1 MFQYVKT
8 ALNRQPMPLKPMTPP
23 HDPIR
28 ETLLPLG
35 RDRSLVAIASQ
46 PQIHLGR
53 PAVVLVNAGV
63 IHRVGPHR
71 LHVRLAR
78 RLATAGQ
85 LAIRMDLSG
94 IGDSGPLPEQLGF
107 RASSVADISTAAD
120 HLTTGASTASIIVF
134 GICSGADNA
143 LAAAEA
149 DPRIVGLVLVDPPC
163 YATSGSRRRALRARL
178 RDPRAWRGLPARL
191 LGRWRKR
198 PAADAHA
205 QSQAA
210 NAGRQP
216 PAQDVY
222 GRQLQAL
229 VDRGVRI
236 LSVYTSAQGMR
247 YNHRDQ
253 FFEWFPALR
262 DRLDVHYLAD
272 ANHTLTELSKQAAF
286 IDLVVDWC
294 DRRFAATP

>member
-1 MFQYVKT
+1 
-8 ALNRQPMPLKPMTPP
+8 MTPQQ
-23 HDPIR
+23 DPIC

-35 RDRSLVAIASQ
+35 RDRALVAIASQ
-46 PQIHLGR
+46 PRAGFVR

-78 RLATAGQ
+78 RLAEAGH

-94 IGDSGPLPEQLGF
+94 IGDSDPLPERLSF
-107 RASSVADISTAAD
+107 RASSVADIRTAAD
-120 HLTTGASTASIIVF
+120 HLTTGASAAAIIVF

-163 YATSGSRRRALRARL
+163 YATPASRQRALRSRL
-178 RDPRAWRGLPARL
+178 RDPQAWRALPARL
-191 LGRWRKR
+191 FGRLRNTQTT
-198 PAADAHA
+198 DAHA
-205 QSQAA
+205 GSQAA

-216 PAQDVY
+216 PAEDAY
-222 GRQLQAL
+222 GRQLEAL

-236 LSVYTSAQGMR
+236 LSVYTSAQGAR
-247 YNHRDQ
+247 YNHTDQ
-253 FFEWFPALR
+253 VFEWFPALR
-262 DRLDVHYLAD
+262 GRLDVHYLAD

-286 IDLVVDWC
+286 IDLVADWC
-294 DRRFAATP
+294 ARRFPSTDALPTGPAVG

>member
-1 MFQYVKT
+1 
-8 ALNRQPMPLKPMTPP
+8 MTPR

-35 RDRSLVAIASQ
+35 RDRTLVAIASQ
-46 PQIHLGR
+46 PPTADVAR

-78 RLATAGQ
+78 RLAEAGH

-94 IGDSGPLPEQLGF
+94 IGDSDPLPERLSF
-107 RASSVADISTAAD
+107 RASSVADIRTAAD
-120 HLTTGASTASIIVF
+120 HLTTGASAASIIVF

-163 YATSGSRRRALRARL
+163 YATPGSRRRALRRRL
-178 RDPRAWRGLPARL
+178 RDPQAWRALPARL
-191 LGRWRKR
+191 LGRLRR
-198 PAADAHA
+198 SPPAEAHTG
-205 QSQAA
+205 SRDA

-216 PAQDVY
+216 PAEAAY
-222 GRQLQAL
+222 GRQLEAL

-236 LSVYTSAQGMR
+236 LSVYTSAQGTR
-247 YNHRDQ
+247 YNHPDQ
-253 FFEWFPALR
+253 VFEWFPALR
-262 DRLDVHYLAD
+262 GRLDVHYLAD

-286 IDLVVDWC
+286 IDLVADWC
-294 DRRFAATP
+294 GRRFPATA

>member
-1 MFQYVKT
+1 
-8 ALNRQPMPLKPMTPP
+8 MTPQ

-35 RDRSLVAIASQ
+35 RDRTLVAIASQ
-46 PQIHLGR
+46 PRSGPAR

-78 RLATAGQ
+78 RLAGAGH

-94 IGDSGPLPEQLGF
+94 IGDSDPLPERLSF
-107 RASSVADISTAAD
+107 RASSVADIRTAAD
-120 HLTTGASTASIIVF
+120 HLTTGGSAASIIVF

-143 LAAAEA
+143 LAAAES

-163 YATSGSRRRALRARL
+163 YATRGSRRRALRARL
-178 RDPRAWRGLPARL
+178 RDPRAWRALPAQLLRRL
-191 LGRWRKR
+191 RST
-198 PAADAHA
+198 PTTDAHA
-205 QSQAA
+205 GAQAA

-216 PAQDVY
+216 PAEDVY
-222 GRQLQAL
+222 GRQLEAL

-236 LSVYTSAQGMR
+236 LSVYTSAQGAR
-247 YNHRDQ
+247 YNHPDQ
-253 FFEWFPALR
+253 LYESFPMLR
-262 DRLDVHYLAD
+262 GRLDAHYLAD

-286 IDLVVDWC
+286 IDLVADWC
-294 DRRFAATP
+294 GHRFPAPD